1 MLQQTIPCR
10 DNKIS
15 VGKKELNMNDN
26 EWRIV
31 IPPTM
36 IDEVIRWYH
45 LVLGH
50 PGSQK
55 LYDTI
60 NARFFYPG
68 LSTLCQQYQCPDD
81 CGMIKNQGRQYGY
94 LAAREVNTAT

>member
-1 MLQQTIPCR
+1 M
-10 DNKIS
+10 NK
-15 VGKKELNMNDN
+15 
-26 EWRIV
+26 WRIV

-50 PGSQK
+50 PGSQR
-55 LYDTI
+55 LYSTI
-60 NARFFYPG
+60 NVRLFYQG

-81 CGMIKNQGRQYGY
+81 CGMIKNQGRQYRI
-94 LAAREVNTAT
+94 LAAQEVNVAPWHTVSVDVIGP